1 MSRSPAGCAACPC
14 AATQG
19 FGSHGEVPG
28 PLLAPSTSWRGQH
41 PAGAGSPQEELEPRA
56 RRPQPHLQA
65 FKQEARARS
74 CQK

>member
-1 MSRSPAGCAACPC
+1 MSWSPAGCPVCSCVAM
-14 AATQG
+14 QG
-19 FGSHGEVPG
+19 CGSHGAVLG

-41 PAGAGSPQEELEPRA
+41 PAGSGSPQEELEPCV